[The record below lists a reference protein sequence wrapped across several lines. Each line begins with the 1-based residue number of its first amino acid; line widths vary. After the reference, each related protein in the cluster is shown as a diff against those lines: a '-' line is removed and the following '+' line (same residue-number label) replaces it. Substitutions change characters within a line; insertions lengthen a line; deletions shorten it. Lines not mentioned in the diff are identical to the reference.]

1 MPRQPSRSTRPATTT
16 KAGTTTTTTTTTR
29 RPNGG
34 NTGRKPNGNGNG
46 RRNNRAAYWPIEL
59 SLATGIEVTVEGQD
73 GDAFGIAVCSLCAAI
88 LPGSEVS
95 QRLHT
100 VWHDTIA
107 EIAGS
112 R

>member
-1 MPRQPSRSTRPATTT
+1 MPRQPNNRTTRPATSTR
-16 KAGTTTTTTTTTR
+16 AGSTTTR

-46 RRNNRAAYWPIEL
+46 RRNDRAAFWPIEL

-73 GDAFGIAVCSLCAAI
+73 GDAFGVAVCSLCACI

-100 VWHDTIA
+100 IWHDTIA

>member
-16 KAGTTTTTTTTTR
+16 KAGTTTTTR